1 MFNSQHSQQNK
12 EIALLV
18 KAPNFHVES
27 DKPTMGTLMNEEGK
41 LFASP
46 KDGMENPKTTF
57 FTTEHP
63 VDEHFVENDALTS
76 EITEANLL

>member
-1 MFNSQHSQQNK
+1 
-12 EIALLV
+12 
-18 KAPNFHVES
+18 
-27 DKPTMGTLMNEEGK
+27 MNEEGK